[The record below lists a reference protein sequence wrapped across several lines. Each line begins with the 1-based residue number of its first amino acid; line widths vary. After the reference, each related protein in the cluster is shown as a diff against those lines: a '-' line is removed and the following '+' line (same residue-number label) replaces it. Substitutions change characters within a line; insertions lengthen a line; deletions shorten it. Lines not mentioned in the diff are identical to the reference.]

1 MTLTYA
7 PPTPSPGA
15 TTGTPVATVSVSPTS
30 GGTLPK
36 TGPSDAP
43 WGILGAGVVLAIVGA
58 ALIAR
63 VRRSRA

>member
-15 TTGTPVATVSVSPTS
+15 TTGTPVPTVSVSPTS
-30 GGTLPK
+30 GGSLPV
-36 TGPSDAP
+36 TGPGEAP
-43 WGILGAGVVLAIVGA
+43 WGILGAGVAIAVVGA

-63 VRRSRA
+63 ARRAKA